1 MIQLKQLQGWQGR
14 INVNGTEYDTVNS
27 VPDTVELVGATI
39 TLLPKVNKEVRRVK
53 VEDSTDNR
61 EHLITVKQWLTQP
74 ATLEFDYNDRM
85 NKGVP
90 MPLRTM
96 QGTIVKETAKSV
108 YMHLHGSTKPV
119 VHCMRCGRELTN
131 PISRHYGLG
140 IECIQK
146 VGIVADI
153 NEVEKIKEQ
162 LVKIEGYWWIPK
174 SSILSDE
181 IVEADK

>member
-1 MIQLKQLQGWQGR
+1 MIELKQLRGWAGR
-14 INVNGTEYDTVNS
+14 IVVNGTEYEGVDS
-27 VPDTVELVGATI
+27 VPDTIELATI
-39 TLLPKVNKEVRRVK
+39 KLLPKVEQRRVK
-53 VEDSTDNR
+53 VEDSTDVK

-74 ATLEFDYNDRM
+74 ATIEWDYNDRM

-131 PISRHYGLG
+131 PVSRYYGLG
-140 IECIQK
+140 CECISK
-146 VGIVADI
+146 VGIVANPD
-153 NEVEKIKEQ
+153 EVDKIKEQ

-181 IVEADK
+181 IVT

>member
-1 MIQLKQLQGWQGR
+1 MIALKQLQGWRGKV
-14 INVNGTEYDTVNS
+14 NVNGTEYESVSS
-27 VPDTVELVGATI
+27 VPDNIEVATI
-39 TLLPKVNKEVRRVK
+39 TLLPKVAEVERRRVR
-53 VEDSTDNR
+53 VDDSTDTA

-74 ATLEFDYNDRM
+74 ATPEFDYNDRM
-85 NKGVP
+85 NNGVP

-131 PISRHYGLG
+131 PISRCYGLG

-146 VGIVADI
+146 VGIVARPD
-153 NEVEKIKEQ
+153 EVEKIKEQ
-162 LVKIEGYWWIPK
+162 LVKVEGYWWIPK

-181 IVEADK
+181 IV